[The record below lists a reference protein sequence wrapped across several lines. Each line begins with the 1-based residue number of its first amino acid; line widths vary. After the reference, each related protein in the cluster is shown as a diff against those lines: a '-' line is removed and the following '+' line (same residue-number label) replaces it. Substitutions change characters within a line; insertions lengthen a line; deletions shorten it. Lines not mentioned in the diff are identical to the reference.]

1 MKLYLTV
8 LIIMLVLVGVV
19 AAMAAVQYA
28 NMERELRRVM
38 FRCNDISGDLESAHN
53 IITRLEDEIRRMKN
67 ESAH

>member
-8 LIIMLVLVGVV
+8 LIIMLVLVGAV
-19 AAMAAVQYA
+19 AVMAAVQYA
-28 NMERELRRVM
+28 SMERELRRVM
-38 FRCNDISGDLESAHN
+38 FRCNDILGDLESAHK